1 MKGMFG
7 VFKVLLIYLK
17 AENIKFK
24 LKKNLI
30 VTLVF
35 GVVFLG
41 IQTLMYYTNSEAILF
56 SFPDVI
62 KSVILLNLT
71 TYTIMFYPLILF
83 YFIADSISMEVEN
96 NYKSQLKIYGVESSN
111 IILSKLMYIIAIS
124 YINLA
129 LIITLSFALILCLYL
144 FESANIQFNI
154 DSIKYLIL
162 FFTLFP
168 ILLSPLIYLFL
179 NLSFFIARKNI
190 LISYLIPQG
199 VYFVSLYF
207 LISNNKFEN
216 YLFYSPINLIFTL
229 LTKFK
234 DNISIFESQNIK
246 MILKFILIALGY
258 NLLWFCVFNFKKV
271 LDNRKYILKGN

>member
-1 MKGMFG
+1 MKGIFG

-17 AENIKFK
+17 AERIKFK

-30 VTLVF
+30 ISIVF

-41 IQTLMYYTNSEAILF
+41 IQTLIHYTNSEEILF

-62 KSVILLNLT
+62 KSVILLHLNT
-71 TYTIMFYPLILF
+71 FIIMFYPLILF
-83 YFIADSISMEVEN
+83 YFIADSISMEVEYN
-96 NYKSQLKIYGVESSN
+96 FKSQLKIQGVESSN

-124 YINLA
+124 YINLV
-129 LIITLSFALILCLYL
+129 LIIILSLAFVYYLYL
-144 FESANIQFNI
+144 FEGVNIQYNI

-179 NLSFFIARKNI
+179 NLSFFITRKNI
-190 LISYLIPQG
+190 LITYLIPQG

>member
-1 MKGMFG
+1 MKGIFR

-17 AENIKFK
+17 AERIKFK
-24 LKKNLI
+24 IIKNLFI
-30 VTLVF
+30 TLVF

-41 IQTLMYYTNSEAILF
+41 IQTLMYYTNSEATLF

-62 KSVILLNLT
+62 KSVILLHLNT
-71 TYTIMFYPLILF
+71 FTIMFYPLILF

-96 NYKSQLKIYGVESSN
+96 NYKSQLKIQGVESSY
-111 IILSKLMYIIAIS
+111 IILSKLIYIFAVS

-129 LIITLSFALILCLYL
+129 LIVTLSFAFVLYLYL
-144 FESANIQFNI
+144 FEGANIQYNI
-154 DSIKYLIL
+154 DSIRYLLSFVI
-162 FFTLFP
+162 LFP

-190 LISYLIPQG
+190 LISYLIPQV
-199 VYFVSLYF
+199 VYYVSLYF
-207 LISNNKFEN
+207 IVSNNKFEN

-246 MILKFILIALGY
+246 MISKFILIALGY
-258 NLLWFCVFNFKKV
+258 NILWFVIFNFKKV
-271 LDNRKYILKGN
+271 LSSKKYILKGN